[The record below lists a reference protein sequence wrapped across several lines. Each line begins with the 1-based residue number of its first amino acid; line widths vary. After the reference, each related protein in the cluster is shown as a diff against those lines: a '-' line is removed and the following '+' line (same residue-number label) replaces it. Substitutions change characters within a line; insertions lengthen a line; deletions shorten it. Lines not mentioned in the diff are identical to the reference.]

1 MMELSTIIQAL
12 VAIFGVF
19 AWTAGM
25 IKYLVDRMD
34 RGDNTEREK
43 REAAMKDVTK
53 RPDFERHVE
62 HTERQ
67 LSEIRNDIKLQQT
80 TLVKAINDLGVQVS
94 TRLDNLMLSLNNRAN
109 DK

>member
-1 MMELSTIIQAL
+1 MMELSTMLQAL
-12 VAIFGVF
+12 GIIFGIF
-19 AWTAGM
+19 AWTAGI

-34 RGDNTEREK
+34 KGDDTEREK
-43 REAAMKDVTK
+43 REAAMSDVTK

-67 LSEIRNDIKLQQT
+67 LSEIRNDIKQQQT

-94 TRLDNLMLSLNNRAN
+94 NRLDNLMLSLNKRAN